1 MKFSPMFW
9 KPVTR
14 LSKSFVHQL
23 QPLAWH
29 SSGITIMMGKPGY
42 AKYCQRKKNL
52 AWLIVYQGSFR
63 ITSYFTE
70 KHLERIADLEIKE
83 SIKEE
88 FYQTKPSG
96 KLIPMSVLITEKEQV
111 KDALSMILF
120 KKGLK

>member
-1 MKFSPMFW
+1 MQSIVKE
-9 KPVTR
+9 
-14 LSKSFVHQL
+14 
-23 QPLAWH
+23 
-29 SSGITIMMGKPGY
+29 
-42 AKYCQRKKNL
+42 KNL

-88 FYQTKPSG
+88 FYQTKPSR